1 VNLSK
6 ILLKSLFIL
15 TMITGNVLA
24 NSPYLIHTDATD
36 AVESLLNTAKE
47 HYEKEQFEQ
56 AAATLER
63 AIRIKPK
70 HPILWHNLAGV
81 RLAQG
86 DWERAASLASKSNTI
101 ATKSSNLKKLRIRNW
116 VVITLACEGMKN
128 EECTKE
134 ARIQAQNLAKS
145 LAN

>member
-1 VNLSK
+1 MNLLK
-6 ILLKSLFIL
+6 ILLKSLLVLIV
-15 TMITGNVLA
+15 TGNVLA
-24 NSPYLIHTDATD
+24 NSSYLIRTDATD
-36 AVESLLNTAKE
+36 AVKSLLNAAKE

-56 AAATLER
+56 AAAILER

-86 DWERAASLASKSNTI
+86 DWERAASLASKSNAI
-101 ATKSSNLKKLRIRNW
+101 ATKSQNLKELRIRNW

>member
-1 VNLSK
+1 
-6 ILLKSLFIL
+6 
-15 TMITGNVLA
+15 MITGNVLA